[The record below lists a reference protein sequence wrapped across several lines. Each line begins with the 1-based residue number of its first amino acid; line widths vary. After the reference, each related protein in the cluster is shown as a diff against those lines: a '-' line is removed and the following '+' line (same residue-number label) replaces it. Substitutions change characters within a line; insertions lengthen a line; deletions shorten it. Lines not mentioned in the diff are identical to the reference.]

1 MQSNNEKLYGL
12 IVWNLMCHLPSPTH
26 RHIHIH
32 TSTHI
37 DTHKHNHK
45 EGFRDNRCL
54 SRVVPQVNRSSI
66 LFSLEPSSPVAQV
79 YLELDAEQMTLNIDF
94 RVLGLQTCTQAQFC
108 AVPVIKSWALCI
120 LGWHSAN
127 R

>member
-12 IVWNLMCHLPSPTH
+12 VVWNLMCHLPSPAH

-66 LFSLEPSSPVAQV
+66 FFSLEPSSPVAQV

-94 RVLGLQTCTQAQFC
+94 
-108 AVPVIKSWALCI
+108 
-120 LGWHSAN
+120 
-127 R
+127 